1 VAAVSTMVITSLIAI
16 GDKAIGGTLSAS
28 EGTHYLGKFNSFL
41 ESLSQER
48 LMIYQ
53 VTTDSFPLVANTS
66 TYSIGPGGTVNT
78 DRPNRI
84 VNAYVRDSAN
94 FDHELNVIDQASYWD
109 IGSKAQTATY
119 PSVVYYDNS
128 FSATSTGTLHFAPVP
143 SEVNTVYLNSWKQL
157 TAVAHLSTNVLL
169 PPGYQR
175 MIESNFALEVSPGL
189 VDPPA
194 MLVKIAR
201 DSKAALKGVNAP
213 VVISRMEAGAV
224 LGASRGNILSGP

>member
-1 VAAVSTMVITSLIAI
+1 MAAVSTMVITSLIAI
-16 GDKAIGGTLSAS
+16 GEKAIGGTLSAS

-48 LMIYQ
+48 MMIFQ
-53 VTTDSFPLVANTS
+53 VTTDSFALVANTS
-66 TYSIGPGGTVNT
+66 TYSIGPGGAVNT
-78 DRPNRI
+78 DRPNHI

-94 FDHELNVIDQASYWD
+94 FDHQLDVIDQSSYAG
-109 IGSKAQTATY
+109 IGNKAQTA
-119 PSVVYYDNS
+119 PLPEVVYYDHG

-157 TAVAHLSTNVLL
+157 TTVAHLSTNVLL

-194 MLVKIAR
+194 MLIKIAR
-201 DSKAALKGVNAP
+201 DSKATLKSINAP
-213 VVISRMEAGAV
+213 TVTLRMDAGVVGAQ
-224 LGASRGNILSGP
+224 RGNILDGP